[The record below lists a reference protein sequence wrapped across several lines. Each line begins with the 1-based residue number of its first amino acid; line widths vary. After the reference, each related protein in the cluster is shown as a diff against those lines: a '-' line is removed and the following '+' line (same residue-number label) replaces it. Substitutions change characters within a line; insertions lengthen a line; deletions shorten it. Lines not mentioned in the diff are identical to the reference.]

1 MLFLAGPIRKRD
13 GGLIHFQAAPLH
25 ENKLVSFLFQ
35 ARMATANWGRATMT
49 RMIYLLFGVIAYF
62 VFFATFLYLIAFVG
76 DLPGVPYTVNR
87 GGGEVGLW
95 PAVLI
100 DFALVALFG
109 VQHSVMARPGFKR
122 GWTKIVPPAIE
133 RSVYVLLS
141 SLALILMFLFWKPIS
156 GTIWDIDQP
165 IAVGVIFAL
174 FGLGWLIV
182 LVSTF
187 LLNHFELFG
196 LMQVWSHA
204 RGAPDV
210 APKFR
215 TPLFYKLVRHPI
227 YTGFAI
233 AFWAI
238 PHMTAGHLL
247 LALSMTLYIVIAIGH
262 EERDLVGVFGAQYE
276 EYRIRVGMLLPRV
289 RR

>member
-1 MLFLAGPIRKRD
+1 
-13 GGLIHFQAAPLH
+13 
-25 ENKLVSFLFQ
+25 
-35 ARMATANWGRATMT
+35 MT
-49 RMIYLLFGVIAYF
+49 RIFYLLFGVFAYF
-62 VFFATFLYLIAFVG
+62 VFFATFIYLIAFVG
-76 DLPGVPYTVNR
+76 DLPGMPYTVNR
-87 GGGEVGLW
+87 GGAEAGLW
-95 PAVLI
+95 AAAFI
-100 DFALVALFG
+100 DLALVSLFG

-156 GTIWDIDQP
+156 GTIWDVDQP
-165 IAVGVIFAL
+165 VAVGVIFAL

-196 LMQVWSHA
+196 LMQVWSYA
-204 RGAPDV
+204 RGGPDV
-210 APKFR
+210 APLFR

-227 YTGFAI
+227 YAGFAL

-238 PHMTAGHLL
+238 PHMTVGHLL
-247 LALSMTLYIVIAIGH
+247 LAVSMTVYIVIAIGH
-262 EERDLVGVFGAQYE
+262 EERDLIGVFGKQYE
-276 EYRIRVGMLLPRV
+276 DYRVQVGMLLPRV

>member
-1 MLFLAGPIRKRD
+1 MF
-13 GGLIHFQAAPLH
+13 
-25 ENKLVSFLFQ
+25 
-35 ARMATANWGRATMT
+35 
-49 RMIYLLFGVIAYF
+49 YLLFGVFAYF

-76 DLPGVPYTVNR
+76 DLPGAPYTVNR
-87 GGGEVGLW
+87 GGAEADFW
-95 PAVLI
+95 AAAII
-100 DFALVALFG
+100 DLGLVALFG

-122 GWTKIVPPAIE
+122 GWTKIVPPPIE

-141 SLALILMFLFWKPIS
+141 SLALILMFIFWKPIS
-156 GTIWDIDQP
+156 GTIWDVDQP
-165 IAVGVIFAL
+165 IAVGAIFAL

-196 LMQVWSHA
+196 LNQVWSYA

-210 APKFR
+210 APMFR

-227 YTGFAI
+227 YAGFAL

-238 PHMTAGHLL
+238 PHMTVGHLL
-247 LALSMTLYIVIAIGH
+247 LAVSMTVYIVIAIGH
-262 EERDLVGVFGAQYE
+262 EERDLVNVFGTQYE
-276 EYRIRVGMLLPRV
+276 EYRIRVGMLLPRL

>member
-1 MLFLAGPIRKRD
+1 MF
-13 GGLIHFQAAPLH
+13 
-25 ENKLVSFLFQ
+25 
-35 ARMATANWGRATMT
+35 
-49 RMIYLLFGVIAYF
+49 YLLFGVFAYL
-62 VFFATFLYLIAFVG
+62 VFFATFLYLIVFVG

-87 GGGEVGLW
+87 GG
-95 PAVLI
+95 AVAGFWEAGLI
-100 DFALVALFG
+100 DLALVALFG
-109 VQHSVMARPGFKR
+109 VQHSFMARPGFKR
-122 GWTKIVPPAIE
+122 GWTKIVPPPIE

-141 SLALILMFLFWKPIS
+141 SLALILMFIFWKPIS
-156 GTIWDIDQP
+156 GTIWDVDQP
-165 IAVGVIFAL
+165 IAVGAIFAL

-196 LMQVWSHA
+196 LNQVWGYA

-210 APKFR
+210 APMFR

-227 YTGFAI
+227 YAGFAL

-238 PHMTAGHLL
+238 PHMTVGHLL
-247 LALSMTLYIVIAIGH
+247 LAVSMTVYIVIAIGH
-262 EERDLVGVFGAQYE
+262 EERDLVNVFGTQYE
-276 EYRIRVGMLLPRV
+276 EYRIQVGMLLPRL